1 MKIKPITAEAAAPTS
16 SGAGTTVSGSTCV
29 MAWNSLA
36 AGSEKS
42 VTVETGAFGV
52 ASVTISAAGTGYS
65 AGILTAT
72 GGGGTGFSGA
82 ITVGGSG
89 EITAATVTNAG
100 QGYTSAPTIVI
111 NDASLGTNAGGGNA
125 TLVAVLGTAV
135 VKGSFDIDGKERVF
149 IEKGHSDKM
158 YAEAATTFFTGVAN
172 Q

>member
-1 MKIKPITAEAAAPTS
+1 MKIKPITAEAAAPIS

-29 MAWNSLA
+29 MVWNSLA

-52 ASVTISAAGTGYS
+52 ASITISAAGATYS

-72 GGGGTGFSGA
+72 GGGGTGFSGL
-82 ITVGGSG
+82 ITVNSG
-89 EITAATVTNAG
+89 VIDSATVTNAG

-111 NDASLGTNAGGGNA
+111 NGATLGANAGDGNA
-125 TLVAVLGTAV
+125 SLVAVLGTAV

>member
-16 SGAGTTVSGSTCV
+16 SGASATTVSGSTCV
-29 MAWNSLA
+29 MVWNS
-36 AGSEKS
+36 GSTDRL

-52 ASVTISAAGTGYS
+52 ASITISAAGTGYS

-100 QGYTSAPTIVI
+100 QGYTSVPTIEI
-111 NDASLGTNAGGGNA
+111 KSATLGTNAGGGNA
-125 TLVAVLGTAV
+125 TLAAVLGTAV
-135 VKGSFDIDGKERVF
+135 TKGSFTIGDDHRLFV
-149 IEKGHSDKM
+149 EKNHSDKM
-158 YAEAATTFFTGVAN
+158 FAANIAIKFTGVGN

>member
-16 SGAGTTVSGSTCV
+16 SGTGTTVSGSTCV

-36 AGSEKS
+36 AGTEKS
-42 VTVETGAFGV
+42 VTVETGAFGI
-52 ASVTISAAGTGYS
+52 ASITISAAGATYT

-82 ITVGGSG
+82 ITVNSG
-89 EITAATVTNAG
+89 AINSATVTNAG

-111 NDASLGTNAGGGNA
+111 NDAALGANAGDGNA
-125 TLVAVLGTAV
+125 SLVAVLGTAV